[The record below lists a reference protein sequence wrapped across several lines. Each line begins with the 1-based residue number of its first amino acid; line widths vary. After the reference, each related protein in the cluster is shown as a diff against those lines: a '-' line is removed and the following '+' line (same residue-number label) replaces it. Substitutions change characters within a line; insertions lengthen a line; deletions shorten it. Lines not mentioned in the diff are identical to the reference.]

1 MCRSIHD
8 LAQTSCIKTEHA
20 VEDVCQLLS
29 ILAHTFTHPLAHI
42 ASFGDSR
49 WIFLTRSYT
58 LSSILMSACQASW
71 TRHVRSEEVA
81 TSSRCVARPS
91 LASRLTC
98 HMSPTQ
104 NTITF
109 GFASDMTPTAL
120 PQAGTVPTTRSTNY
134 NEGYPGHAE
143 LASCTS
149 PRTGG
154 AGQARG

>member
-1 MCRSIHD
+1 MGDGRNESSTRRKSTPGDASMRWSIPDLTLGMCRSIHD

-29 ILAHTFTHPLAHI
+29 ILAYTFTHPLSHI

-91 LASRLTC
+91 LALQVTQ
-98 HMSPTQ
+98 SPTLLGLK
-104 NTITF
+104 I
-109 GFASDMTPTAL
+109 SH
-120 PQAGTVPTTRSTNY
+120 R
-134 NEGYPGHAE
+134 H
-143 LASCTS
+143 
-149 PRTGG
+149 
-154 AGQARG
+154 